1 MTTTITT
8 IVRRTFITL
17 HESGDSVVRCIIQPV
32 STIPSSMIRF
42 TTVPVCTSP
51 LAISIDG
58 TDGTVGIALTT
69 IGMDTAITTIL
80 SFMEGGVTASLIPT
94 LVIARHPSLEEAMV
108 TEVLDTE
115 VLDTATAFTM

>member
-8 IVRRTFITL
+8 IVRKISITL
-17 HESGDSVVRCIIQPV
+17 RESGDSIVRSIIQPV

-42 TTVPVCTSP
+42 TTVPVCTSL

-58 TDGTVGIALTT
+58 TDGTGGIALTT
-69 IGMDTAITTIL
+69 IGMDTAIITIP
-80 SFMEGGVTASLIPT
+80 SFMEAGDTASLIPT
-94 LVIARHPSLEEAMV
+94 LVIARHPSLEEATV
-108 TEVLDTE
+108 TE